1 MELKIDLL
9 PKKRRSNFTLLMGL
23 ISIALPVIYFITNK
37 LSDEELSGSFL
48 PIMVYLG
55 LNGINGIVGGLG
67 YSIEKL
73 FGTAYVHIDEEQIVV
88 KSKLMTKG
96 QSFLW
101 GNIKSLEYKTNWYK
115 IIDKNDL
122 HSKLLLSDLEFKVLV
137 ETRDAINSIAA
148 EKGIATT

>member
-1 MELKIDLL
+1 MELNIDLL

-23 ISIALPVIYFITNK
+23 ISIAIPIIYFITSK
-37 LSDEELSGSFL
+37 LSDEELHGSFL

-55 LNGINGIVGGLG
+55 LNGINSIVSGLG

-73 FGTAYVHIDEEQIVV
+73 FGTAYVRIDEEHIVV
-88 KSKLMTKG
+88 KSKIMTKG

-101 GNIKSLEYKTNWYK
+101 CNIKSLEYKTNWYK

-137 ETRDAINSIAA
+137 ETRDAIHSIASK
-148 EKGIATT
+148 KGIATN

>member
-9 PKKRRSNFTLLMGL
+9 PKKRRSNFTLVMGL

-101 GNIKSLEYKTNWYK
+101 DNIKSLEYKTNWYK

-137 ETRDAINSIAA
+137 ETREAIHSIAA
-148 EKGIATT
+148 EKGIANT